1 MLLDVV
7 RPCLSRFGEC
17 RVAGKGRNVDDLH
30 GVTSILTARQLN
42 DLAAFEAAPHGPVG
56 EAVAVRGT
64 ALVVKKLRAKFGKKA
79 GRDAL
84 TLVATA
90 AVASGQVWDPAA
102 GEVAVSIGV
111 PSGPGMTVVAWTFPP
126 GAITGR
132 NGRYRAKGGANGLR
146 RLALKV
152 KNGKLTMQLAARTDL
167 AALRSTLEW
176 TIGLEVG
183 IDTASVTRPL
193 KANKKGNRVKGP

>member
-1 MLLDVV
+1 MIHGPEKNWRVV
-7 RPCLSRFGEC
+7 R
-17 RVAGKGRNVDDLH
+17 
-30 GVTSILTARQLN
+30 GVTSILSARQLN

-64 ALVVKKLRAKFGKKA
+64 ALVVKKLRAKFGKSA
-79 GRDAL
+79 GKDAL

-90 AVASGQVWDPAA
+90 AVASGQVWDPAS
-102 GEVAVSIGV
+102 GEVAVTIGV
-111 PSGPGMTVVAWTFPP
+111 PSGPGMAVVGWTFPA
-126 GAITGR
+126 GTVTGR

-176 TIGLEVG
+176 TIGVEVG
-183 IDTASVTRPL
+183 LDTASITRPL